1 MWRWRKTSPTTA
13 AQASPGAEHGGGH
26 AGEHRAA
33 ASAQVEGAGWGGGES
48 CATLRRCRLPL
59 WRSMLAILWP
69 GVHRLLAVALSARVL
84 GALELSSPE
93 RNWRPCLSSPAEPSQ
108 AQACW
113 ALAQL
118 MQFLLLEL
126 PVVSI
131 FTWQLVQ
138 PLAFLDENCFV
149 DTKEQAFLC
158 C

>member
-48 CATLRRCRLPL
+48 RATLRRCRLPL

-93 RNWRPCLSSPAEPSQ
+93 RNWRPCLSSPAEPSPGMLGPGS
-108 AQACW
+108 ADAISLVGT
-113 ALAQL
+113 A
-118 MQFLLLEL
+118 
-126 PVVSI
+126 VVSI

-138 PLAFLDENCFV
+138 PLAFLDENCCA
-149 DTKEQAFLC
+149 DAKEQAFLC